1 MTYRERQVPSDQD
14 LEALLADTRAL
25 LAEKSRWE
33 NDQINR
39 DLDVLLHRVRGAK
52 RVSYSQVLRQ
62 RGKRWQENLEK
73 TAASLEREKLPH
85 LDSLEP
91 TYLGQEQ
98 APDKLADQLARSEAA
113 ISEQSRKRESE
124 DLDNPEDILESVEG
138 KIPPDSEHSF

>member
-1 MTYRERQVPSDQD
+1 MTYRERQVPSDQE

-73 TAASLEREKLPH
+73 TAASLELENSPH
-85 LDSLEP
+85 RASLEP
-91 TYLGQEQ
+91 PYPGHEQ

-113 ISEQSRKRESE
+113 ISKQSRKRESE
-124 DLDNPEDILESVEG
+124 DLDNPEDILESVDE
-138 KIPPDSEHSF
+138 IPPDSEQNF

>member
-1 MTYRERQVPSDQD
+1 MTYRERQVPSDQE

-25 LAEKSRWE
+25 LAEKARWE

-52 RVSYSQVLRQ
+52 RASYSQVLRE
-62 RGKRWQENLEK
+62 RGQRWQENLEK
-73 TAASLEREKLPH
+73 TVASSEREKLPH

-113 ISEQSRKRESE
+113 ISTDSRKRESE

-138 KIPPDSEHSF
+138 EIPPDSEHNF

>member
-1 MTYRERQVPSDQD
+1 MTYRERQVPSDQE

-39 DLDVLLHRVRGAK
+39 DLDGLLHRVRGAK
-52 RVSYSQVLRQ
+52 RVSYSQVMRQ
-62 RGKRWQENLEK
+62 RGQSWQENLDK
-73 TAASLEREKLPH
+73 TAASLELENSPH

-91 TYLGQEQ
+91 PYPGHEQ

-113 ISEQSRKRESE
+113 ISKQSRKKQSE
-124 DLDNPEDILESVEG
+124 DLDNPEDILESVDE
-138 KIPPDSEHSF
+138 IPPEAEHNF

>member
-1 MTYRERQVPSDQD
+1 MTYRERQVPSDQE

-52 RVSYSQVLRQ
+52 RVSYSQLLRE
-62 RGKRWQENLEK
+62 RGQRWQENMEK
-73 TAASLEREKLPH
+73 TAASSEREKLPH
-85 LDSLEP
+85 LDSLEA

-113 ISEQSRKRESE
+113 ISKQSRKRESE
-124 DLDNPEDILESVEG
+124 DLDNPEDIVESVEG
-138 KIPPDSEHSF
+138 EIPPDSEHSF

>member
-1 MTYRERQVPSDQD
+1 MTYRERQVPSDQE

-73 TAASLEREKLPH
+73 TAASSAREKLPH
-85 LDSLEP
+85 LDSLAP

-113 ISEQSRKRESE
+113 ISKQSRKRESE
-124 DLDNPEDILESVEG
+124 DLDNPEDILESVDE
-138 KIPPDSEHSF
+138 IPPDSEQNF

>member
-1 MTYRERQVPSDQD
+1 MTYRERQVPSDQE

-62 RGKRWQENLEK
+62 RGQRWQENLEK
-73 TAASLEREKLPH
+73 TAASFEREKLPH
-85 LDSLEP
+85 LDSLAS

-113 ISEQSRKRESE
+113 ISKQSRKRESE

-138 KIPPDSEHSF
+138 EIPPDSEQNF

>member
-1 MTYRERQVPSDQD
+1 MTYRERQVPSDQE

-62 RGKRWQENLEK
+62 RGQRWQENLEK
-73 TAASLEREKLPH
+73 TAASSAREKLPH
-85 LDSLEP
+85 LDSLAP

-113 ISEQSRKRESE
+113 ISKQSRKRESE
-124 DLDNPEDILESVEG
+124 DLDNPEDILESVDE
-138 KIPPDSEHSF
+138 IPPDSEQNF

>member
-1 MTYRERQVPSDQD
+1 MTYRERQVPSDQE

-73 TAASLEREKLPH
+73 TAASLERENSPH
-85 LDSLEP
+85 RDSLEP
-91 TYLGQEQ
+91 TYPGHEQ

-113 ISEQSRKRESE
+113 ISKQSRKRESE
-124 DLDNPEDILESVEG
+124 HLDNPEDILESVDE
-138 KIPPDSEHSF
+138 IPPDSEQNF

>member
-1 MTYRERQVPSDQD
+1 MTYRERQVPSDQE

-52 RVSYSQVLRQ
+52 RVSYSQLLRE
-62 RGKRWQENLEK
+62 RGQRWQENMEK
-73 TAASLEREKLPH
+73 TAASSEREKLPH

-113 ISEQSRKRESE
+113 ISKQSRKRESE
-124 DLDNPEDILESVEG
+124 DLDNPEDIVESVEG
-138 KIPPDSEHSF
+138 EIPPDSEHSF